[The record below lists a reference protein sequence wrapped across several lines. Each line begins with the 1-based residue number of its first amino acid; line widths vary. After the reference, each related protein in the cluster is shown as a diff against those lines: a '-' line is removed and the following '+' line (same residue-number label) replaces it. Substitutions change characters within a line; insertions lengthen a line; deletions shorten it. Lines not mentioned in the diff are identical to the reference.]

1 MLPLSNQQ
9 NVNFNRA
16 DWEVDF
22 YSRPIIEPDGKKR
35 WELLIISTED
45 YLGGKVFQW
54 EKQCPAN
61 EVNSVWLSN
70 ALEEAL
76 DEAQRQGWEIPKSL
90 RCWRVSMKTMI
101 KKAAEKVGIEVKESR
116 RTYSLFDWLKQR
128 ELDFYPKQEGYMA
141 GPLAPPPQR
150 IVNQPVPLPEAL
162 RGDAWSIA
170 SLDLNTLR
178 EANEW
183 PIEFNG
189 LIPIRTSIK
198 DNVLIPGL
206 RLFSEYR
213 SLALSAW
220 VSGIEPVRL
229 LIEGRQ
235 LILETGEEERW
246 LVTDL
251 SEEIAQKTKE
261 MMRESITKADGL
273 QFISIQVNPNEKKF
287 SGFWMLRDL
296 GE

>member
-1 MLPLSNQQ
+1 
-9 NVNFNRA
+9 
-16 DWEVDF
+16 
-22 YSRPIIEPDGKKR
+22 
-35 WELLIISTED
+35 
-45 YLGGKVFQW
+45 
-54 EKQCPAN
+54 
-61 EVNSVWLSN
+61 
-70 ALEEAL
+70 
-76 DEAQRQGWEIPKSL
+76 
-90 RCWRVSMKTMI
+90 MKTMI

-116 RTYSLFDWLKQR
+116 RTYSLLDWLKER
-128 ELDFYPKQEGYMA
+128 EQDFYPKQEGFMA

-150 IVNQPVPLPEAL
+150 IFNQPIPLPEAL

-178 EANEW
+178 EASEW

-189 LIPIRTSIK
+189 LIPIKASIK
-198 DNVLIPGL
+198 DNILIPGL

-220 VSGIEPVRL
+220 ISGIEPVRL
-229 LIEGRQ
+229 VIEGRQ

-251 SEEIAQKTKE
+251 SEELAQKTKE
-261 MMRESITKADGL
+261 MMSDSIAKADGL
-273 QFISIQVNPNEKKF
+273 QFISIQINPDEKKF

-296 GE
+296 GES